1 MSKII
6 AEQEPGAIA
15 AAWAAIRGAT
25 WGKTLLASLEE
36 RLSSLERST
45 WRQRALALIAAMTAF
60 RLLIISTTSLTD
72 TEAYYFSW
80 SRVLDWSYYDHPPL
94 VAWSARL
101 WTLASHSA
109 FAVRVGPVAYAAIAG
124 VLLYRLGAR
133 LFSPR
138 AGFFAVLAVTVLPGA
153 FFTSFV
159 LNPEGLLAPLWL
171 WILLSLD
178 GLRRG
183 REAWRPLVLGL
194 AIGTAFLAKYTAV
207 LAVPVAL
214 LFVAT
219 TPSLRHWLRRP
230 SFYGAGV
237 LALSLTFPVLYWN
250 VQHHWPSLSLHL
262 SERMPPMTGTSLMWN
277 VQKLGVG
284 QLVVFHPLVLPAL
297 LATIVPT
304 IRRAWADD
312 RYRLLAWAGAPV
324 LAFFYAV
331 MIRVCDAESH
341 WTLVGYMALA
351 IALGAFLDE
360 LCERLPEWR
369 MRLVRGAMHGVAALS
384 FTAFGVYFV
393 HSQTL
398 VLARFLA
405 PPLYDV
411 RADPVTETMG
421 WDRVQRAIAFEARAA
436 GPDTV
441 VASTHNVLC
450 GHAAVALGDHPPVYC
465 ASPRR
470 TEFDFMGR
478 RTPPPDVP
486 VLYLDSQRYP
496 GDPALALP
504 GRRCRLAQ
512 NVDIEH
518 DGMTVNEFRLF
529 VCDPL
534 GT

>member
-1 MSKII
+1 MSKIL

-15 AAWAAIRGAT
+15 ATWAQRVAGVV
-25 WGKTLLASLEE
+25 EE
-36 RLSSLERST
+36 RLADLERST
-45 WRQRALALIAAMTAF
+45 WHQRAIALIAAMTVF
-60 RLLIISTTSLTD
+60 RLLIISTTGLTD

-80 SRVLDWSYYDHPPL
+80 SRFLDWSYYDHPPL

-101 WTLASHSA
+101 WTLASSSA
-109 FAVRVGPVAYAAIAG
+109 FAVRVGPVAYAAVAG
-124 VLLYRLGAR
+124 VLIVRLGAR

-138 AGFFAVLAVTVLPGA
+138 AGFFALLAVTVLPGA

-183 REAWRPLVLGL
+183 REAWRPLVLGFAVGL
-194 AIGTAFLAKYTAV
+194 GFLAKYTAV
-207 LAVPVAL
+207 LAVPIAL

-230 SFYGAGV
+230 SFYGAGL
-237 LALSLTFPVLYWN
+237 LALALTSPVLYWN
-250 VQHHWPSLSLHL
+250 VAHHWPSVSLHL
-262 SERMPPMTGTSLMWN
+262 SERMPPMTAATWLRHARQL
-277 VQKLGVG
+277 VAG

-304 IRRAWADD
+304 IRRARTDE

-331 MIRVCDAESH
+331 MVRVCDAESH

-351 IALGAFLDE
+351 VALGAHLDGWFAT
-360 LCERLPEWR
+360 LPERRTRALCW
-369 MRLVRGAMHGVAALS
+369 AIHGVAALS
-384 FTAFGVYFV
+384 FIAFGVYFV
-393 HSQTL
+393 DTQTL
-398 VLARFLA
+398 VLARFLS
-405 PPLYDV
+405 PPVYDV
-411 RADPVTETMG
+411 RMDPVTETMG
-421 WDRVQRAIAFEARAA
+421 WDRVQRAVAFEAKIA
-436 GPDTV
+436 GPNTV
-441 VASTHNVLC
+441 VASAHNVLC
-450 GHAAVALGDHPPVYC
+450 GHAAVALGENLDVYC

-478 RTPPPDVP
+478 RMPPAEAP
-486 VLYLDSQRYP
+486 VLYLDSTRYP
-496 GDPALALP
+496 GDPAVALP

-512 NVDIEH
+512 NIDVTH
-518 DGMTVNEFRLF
+518 DGTTVSEFRLF
-529 VCDPL
+529 ACDPL
-534 GT
+534 GG

>member
-6 AEQEPGAIA
+6 AEQEPA
-15 AAWAAIRGAT
+15 AVAAT
-25 WGKTLLASLEE
+25 WAQRVLGTFEE

-45 WRQRALALIAAMTAF
+45 WHQRAMALIAAMTAF
-60 RLLIISTTSLTD
+60 RLLIISTTGLTD
-72 TEAYYFSW
+72 TETYYLSW
-80 SRVLDWSYYDHPPL
+80 TRVLDWSYYDHPPL

-109 FAVRVGPVAYAAIAG
+109 FAVRMGPVVYAGIAG
-124 VLLYRLGAR
+124 VLLVRLGTR

-138 AGFFAVLAVTVLPGA
+138 AGFFALLVVTVLPGA

-207 LAVPVAL
+207 LAVPIAL
-214 LFVAT
+214 VFVAT

-230 SFYGAGV
+230 SFYGAGL
-237 LALSLTFPVLYWN
+237 LALALTSPVLYWN
-250 VQHHWPSLSLHL
+250 SAHHWPSVSLHL
-262 SERMPPMTGTSLMWN
+262 SERMPPMTGATWL
-277 VQKLGVG
+277 VHARQLVVG

-297 LATIVPT
+297 LATVVPT
-304 IRRAWADD
+304 IRRARTDE

-351 IALGAFLDE
+351 LALGAFLDE
-360 LCERLPEWR
+360 SFDRLPERRTRVLRW
-369 MRLVRGAMHGVAALS
+369 AMHGVAALS
-384 FTAFGVYFV
+384 FAAFGVYFI

-398 VLARFLA
+398 VLARFLS
-405 PPLYDV
+405 PPIYDL

-421 WDRVQRAIAFEARAA
+421 WDRVQRAITSEAKIA
-436 GPDTV
+436 GPNTV
-441 VASTHNVLC
+441 VVSVHNVLC
-450 GHAAVALGDHPPVYC
+450 GHAAVALGDQPPVYC

-470 TEFDFMGR
+470 TEFDFVGR
-478 RTPPPDVP
+478 RSPPPDAP
-486 VLYLDSQRYP
+486 VLYLESGRYAA
-496 GDPALALP
+496 DPAAALP

-512 NVDIEH
+512 NIDVTH
-518 DGMTVNEFRLF
+518 DGSTVSEFRIF
-529 VCDPL
+529 ACAPL

>member
-15 AAWAAIRGAT
+15 ATWAQRGIAF
-25 WGKTLLASLEE
+25 LEE

-45 WRQRALALIAAMTAF
+45 WHQRAMALIAAMTVF
-60 RLLIISTTSLTD
+60 RLLIISTTGLTD

-101 WTLASHSA
+101 WTVASHAA
-109 FAVRVGPVAYAAIAG
+109 FAVRVGPVAYAALAG

-133 LFSPR
+133 LFSAR
-138 AGFFAVLAVTVLPGA
+138 AGFFAVLVVTVLPGA

-171 WILLSLD
+171 WVLLSLD

-183 REAWRPLVLGL
+183 REAWRPLVVGF

-207 LAVPVAL
+207 LAVPIAL

-230 SFYGAGV
+230 SFYAAGL
-237 LALSLTFPVLYWN
+237 LALVLTTPVLYWN
-250 VQHHWPSLSLHL
+250 VEHHWPSVALHL
-262 SERMPPMTGTSLMWN
+262 SERMPPLTPAALVRN
-277 VQKLGVG
+277 VRQLVAG

-304 IRRAWADD
+304 IRRARVDD

-351 IALGAFLDE
+351 VALGAHVDE
-360 LCERLPEWR
+360 LFERLPQRRKRFLRWA
-369 MRLVRGAMHGVAALS
+369 VHGVAALS

-393 HSQTL
+393 HAQTL
-398 VLARFLA
+398 VLARFLS
-405 PPLYDV
+405 PPVYDV
-411 RADPVTETMG
+411 HVDPVIETMG
-421 WDRVQRAIAFEARAA
+421 WDLVQRAIAFEAKAA

-441 VASTHNVLC
+441 VVSTHNVLC
-450 GHAAVALGDHPPVYC
+450 GHAAVALGDHPRVYC

-470 TEFDFMGR
+470 TEFDFIDR
-478 RTPPPDVP
+478 RTPPAQVP
-486 VLYLDSQRYP
+486 VIYLDSPRYP
-496 GDPALALP
+496 GDRAAALP
-504 GRRCRLAQ
+504 GRSCRLAQ
-512 NVDIEH
+512 NVDVTH
-518 DGMTVNEFRLF
+518 DGAAVSEFRLF
-529 VCDPL
+529 ACDPL
-534 GT
+534 GS